1 MTEQG
6 ETEYQRDD
14 TISITEDL
22 ISQTEDR
29 ISNTEDTTSQS
40 EEQITK
46 AGEETSKEDTTSQ
59 SEEQITKAGE
69 ETSKEDTLFE
79 GTVSLPALTFTSEWY
94 YENPGADSDSHGSGS
109 NQEDLDILNAHDNFN
124 AESDTDNEIPR
135 VSDRRSS
142 KWSATIL
149 FVASEIQMIID
160 LAEFCP
166 EEKYLTAPK
175 KVSHYSV

>member
-6 ETEYQRDD
+6 GTEYQRDD

-22 ISQTEDR
+22 ASQTEDT
-29 ISNTEDTTSQS
+29 ISKAEDSTSHC
-40 EEQITK
+40 EEQIT
-46 AGEETSKEDTTSQ
+46 T
-59 SEEQITKAGE
+59 AGE
-69 ETSKEDTLFE
+69 ETSKEDTLSE
-79 GTVSLPALTFTSEWY
+79 GNVSLPALTFTSEWY
-94 YENPGADSDSHGSGS
+94 YENPGADNDSHGSGS
-109 NQEDLDILNAHDNFN
+109 NGEDLDIINAHDHFN

-135 VSDRRSS
+135 ICDRRSS

-175 KVSHYSV
+175 KVSLYNVYKGGVLVRGPEPLSLG